1 LVEPHLEEAP
11 FTEFCGDVV
20 MGTDTPSIEHIKPIC
35 NKPLNLTLVSS
46 PLLPTTPSYL
56 HAYPDSLGDIRGD
69 NPSFDPYCSYLEDWP
84 QKIMWATFFDQTFD
98 FSMAFVEFKRS
109 LTLFAPS
116 FVVFSY

>member
-1 LVEPHLEEAP
+1 MVEPHLEEAP

-56 HAYPDSLGDIRGD
+56 HAFHESFGGIRGYY
-69 NPSFDPYCSYLEDWP
+69 PSFDIYYAYLEDTP
-84 QKIMWATFFDQTFD
+84 RKIM
-98 FSMAFVEFKRS
+98 
-109 LTLFAPS
+109 
-116 FVVFSY
+116 